1 MEIRPPEPRS
11 AARILRRELATL
23 GLELKYTQALN
34 VVAKLLGFQNFHAL
48 RAQLG
53 AQPAKVAV
61 PEDQVFVA
69 TYEHRHGRDVCV
81 FRTEAGVETWR
92 TSIAK
97 EYWAEES
104 DDEAP
109 ADDVI
114 ADAYFDKMSERERE
128 WFTVETAVVI
138 GA

>member
-11 AARILRRELATL
+11 AARILRRELTAL
-23 GLELKYTQALN
+23 GLEIKYTQALN

-48 RAQLG
+48 RAHLG
-53 AQPAKVAV
+53 AEPTEV
-61 PEDQVFVA
+61 PVPKDQVFVA

-81 FRTEAGVETWR
+81 FRTEAGVEAWR

-97 EYWAEES
+97 EYWNEEN
-104 DDEAP
+104 DDETLP

-114 ADAYFDKMSERERE
+114 ADAYFDLMEERERE
-128 WFTVETAVVI
+128 WFTVETSGI
-138 GA
+138 CP